1 MIFVLF
7 CFHKILCQ
15 PLDVA
20 GFTPI
25 KRCWKMVLNDW
36 KNKNTR
42 KIPKSA
48 FPKLFQNMLESL
60 NEKWKLV

>member
-1 MIFVLF
+1 
-7 CFHKILCQ
+7 
-15 PLDVA
+15 
-20 GFTPI
+20 
-25 KRCWKMVLNDW
+25 MVLNDW

-60 NEKWKLV
+60 NEKMEISIKSGFPRFYPIDKQKV